1 MQPVKRTSLYCL
13 NVTNRMLLKAALD
26 NDAAYKMC
34 IFLFTLLTHRQND
47 VVCYIA
53 CNAILVIK
61 GYSLGQCLVS
71 QG

>member
-1 MQPVKRTSLYCL
+1 
-13 NVTNRMLLKAALD
+13 MLLKAALD
-26 NDAAYKMC
+26 NDAAYEMC
-34 IFLFTLLTHRQND
+34 ILFTLLTRRQND

-71 QG
+71 RG

>member
-1 MQPVKRTSLYCL
+1 
-13 NVTNRMLLKAALD
+13 MLLKAALD

-34 IFLFTLLTHRQND
+34 IFLFTLLTRRQND

-71 QG
+71 RG